1 MASGTLSSK
10 GTTRKLLKLLKTDRL
25 REMETGAVRGDGLVL
40 TWDNY
45 CDGCP
50 CYNDGFGSGF
60 WIEISEVEAFKA
72 AWKIAKKEPK

>member
-10 GTTRKLLKLLKTDRL
+10 GMTRKLLKLLKTDRL